1 MAANGERTP
10 PMTRAKEQIHGD
22 EEAGAELKL
31 GEFQNVS
38 SLTLSETKEVLTAV
52 FNHRRE
58 QGKFKVPDNEVVTRT
73 QSYLEVFSR
82 FKQREAVQAVER
94 ILAQQTNLV
103 AFEKSQLG
111 TLCCDTGDEAKTL
124 IPSLVDKIS
133 DEDLEDLLNEITKL
147 RQFV

>member
-1 MAANGERTP
+1 MATAQNGEKPP

-58 QGKFKVPDNEVVTRT
+58 QGKFKVPDNECV
-73 QSYLEVFSR
+73 SSL
-82 FKQREAVQAVER
+82 
-94 ILAQQTNLV
+94 
-103 AFEKSQLG
+103 
-111 TLCCDTGDEAKTL
+111 
-124 IPSLVDKIS
+124 PSLLPFSPAAPGFWI
-133 DEDLEDLLNEITKL
+133 
-147 RQFV
+147 

>member
-1 MAANGERTP
+1 MATNGDKAP
-10 PMTRAKEQIHGD
+10 PMTRAKEVIHGD

-58 QGKFKVPDNEVVTRT
+58 QGKFKVPDNDVVTKT
-73 QSYLEVFSR
+73 QAYLEVFSR
-82 FKQREAVQAVER
+82 FKQRESVQAVER
-94 ILAQQTNLV
+94 ILAQQTDLV

-111 TLCCDTGDEAKTL
+111 TLCCDSAEEAKTL
-124 IPSLVDKIS
+124 IPSLQDKIS
-133 DEDLEDLLNEITKL
+133 DEDLQELLNEITKL

>member
-1 MAANGERTP
+1 MTTHTP
-10 PMTRAKEQIHGD
+10 LTRAKEQIHGD
-22 EEAGAELKL
+22 EEAGSELKL

-58 QGKFKVPDNEVVTRT
+58 QGKFKVPDNEVVTKT
-73 QSYLEVFSR
+73 QQYLEVFSR
-82 FKQREAVQAVER
+82 FKQRESVQAVER
-94 ILAQQTNLV
+94 ILALQTDLV

-111 TLCCDTGDEAKTL
+111 TLCCDTADEAKVL
-124 IPSLVDKIS
+124 IPSIEGKKS
-133 DEDLEDLLNEITKL
+133 DEDLQELLDEITKL

>member
-1 MAANGERTP
+1 MATAANGENPP

-58 QGKFKVPDNEVVTRT
+58 QGKFKVPDNE
-73 QSYLEVFSR
+73 YALPLHLLL
-82 FKQREAVQAVER
+82 AVAP
-94 ILAQQTNLV
+94 
-103 AFEKSQLG
+103 LG
-111 TLCCDTGDEAKTL
+111 
-124 IPSLVDKIS
+124 
-133 DEDLEDLLNEITKL
+133 
-147 RQFV
+147 